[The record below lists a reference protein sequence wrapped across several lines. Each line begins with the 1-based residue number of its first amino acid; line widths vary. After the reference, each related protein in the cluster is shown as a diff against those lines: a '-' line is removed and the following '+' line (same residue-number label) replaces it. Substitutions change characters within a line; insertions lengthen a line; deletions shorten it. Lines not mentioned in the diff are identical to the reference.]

1 MKRLIL
7 FSIILIH
14 SLIVSSQCEIH
25 GRTSH
30 DGCKAFTKAQRI
42 QCEQALTTVAYLDSV
57 LFVKDSELNNLQAY
71 IERTETRFNE
81 VVSTGIELGA
91 QLDKETKRK
100 KVWRKVAIS
109 AIFVGI
115 LEAMIII
122 FVK

>member
-1 MKRLIL
+1 MKKLIL

-14 SLIVSSQCEIH
+14 SLTAWNQCEIH
-25 GRTSH
+25 GRTSA
-30 DGCKAFTKAQRI
+30 DGCKAYTKAQRI
-42 QCEQALTTVAYLDSV
+42 QCEQAFTTVAYLDSV
-57 LFVKDSELNNLQAY
+57 LFVKDSELNNLIAY
-71 IERTETRFNE
+71 TERTETRFNE

-109 AIFVGI
+109 AVFVGI